1 MLAWYLRLP
10 LYIFCRSR
18 SMPFTLHTLF
28 PCFPHKSSINRFFM
42 QHNHCFILFFFKFL
56 KTSFLI
62 LLSFFFFSL
71 VDRFS
76 LDAFANAAFNYK
88 VNSLDDPDATL
99 FRYMMVFNHSS
110 SADNPIAGLASK
122 SCLLMM
128 ENKTD

>member
-1 MLAWYLRLP
+1 MFSPQVVNLQIFYATQSL
-10 LYIFCRSR
+10 LYSV
-18 SMPFTLHTLF
+18 
-28 PCFPHKSSINRFFM
+28 
-42 QHNHCFILFFFKFL
+42 FL
-56 KTSFLI
+56 KIFKNKFLI
-62 LLSFFFFSL
+62 LLSFFFSL

-99 FRYMMVFNHSS
+99 FRYMRAFNHSS